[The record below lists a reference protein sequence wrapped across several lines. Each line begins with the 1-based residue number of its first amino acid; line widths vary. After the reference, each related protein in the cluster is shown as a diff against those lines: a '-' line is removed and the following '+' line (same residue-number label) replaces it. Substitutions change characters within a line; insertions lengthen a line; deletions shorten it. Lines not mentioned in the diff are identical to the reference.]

1 MEEKMKTQQQAGF
14 MRRMGAWFYDTLIIS
29 AIMMLTG
36 GAIVATLEMLYG
48 AGIISYGQ
56 YPDVSSYLN
65 HDPLWRNL
73 YPITLIS
80 IFAGFFAYF
89 WCKGQT
95 LGMRA
100 WKLQVQ
106 QLDGSPITLTQ
117 AIIRMSTS
125 AFGLGNLLVFISSDN
140 SAFQDTW
147 AKTRV
152 IVLDKA
158 I

>member
-1 MEEKMKTQQQAGF
+1 MEEKMKTQKQAGF
-14 MRRMGAWFYDTLIIS
+14 IRRMGAWFYDTLIIS

-36 GAIVATLEMLYG
+36 GIIVATLEMLYG
-48 AGIISYGQ
+48 MGLISYGS

-65 HDPLWRNL
+65 NDPMWSNL

-80 IFAGFFAYF
+80 VFVGFFAYF

-106 QLDGSPITLTQ
+106 QFDGSPITLTQ
-117 AIIRMSTS
+117 AIIRMLTS
-125 AFGLGNLLVFISSDN
+125 AFGLGNFLVFISQDN

-147 AKTRV
+147 AKTQV

-158 I
+158 V

>member
-1 MEEKMKTQQQAGF
+1 MNTQKQAGF
-14 MRRMGAWFYDTLIIS
+14 LRRMGAWFYDSFIIC
-29 AIMMLTG
+29 AILMMVG
-36 GAIVATLEMLYG
+36 GAVVATLEMLYG
-48 AGIISYGQ
+48 LGMISYGEF
-56 YPDVSSYLN
+56 PSVSAYLN
-65 HDPLWRNL
+65 HHPLWRNL
-73 YPITLIS
+73 YPMILVS
-80 IFAGFFAYF
+80 SFVAFFAYF

-106 QLDGSPITLTQ
+106 QLDGSPITFMQ
-117 AIIRMSTS
+117 ALIRMSTS
-125 AFGLGNLLVFISSDN
+125 AFGLGNLLVFISHDN

>member
-1 MEEKMKTQQQAGF
+1 

-36 GAIVATLEMLYG
+36 GIIVATLEMLYG
-48 AGIISYGQ
+48 MGLISYGS

-65 HDPLWRNL
+65 NDPMWSNL

-80 IFAGFFAYF
+80 VFVGFFAYF

-100 WKLQVQ
+100 WKLQEIGRAHV
-106 QLDGSPITLTQ
+106 
-117 AIIRMSTS
+117 
-125 AFGLGNLLVFISSDN
+125 
-140 SAFQDTW
+140 
-147 AKTRV
+147 
-152 IVLDKA
+152 
-158 I
+158 